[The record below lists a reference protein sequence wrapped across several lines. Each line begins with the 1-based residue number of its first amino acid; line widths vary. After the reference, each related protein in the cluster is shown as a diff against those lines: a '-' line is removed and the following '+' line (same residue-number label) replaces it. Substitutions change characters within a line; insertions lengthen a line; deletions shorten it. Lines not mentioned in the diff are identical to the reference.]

1 MIGNSKYKQDMLET
15 MDEGQFDE
23 MCGVDSSRDSRQP
36 GQAVD
41 N

>member
-36 GQAVD
+36 GQGID